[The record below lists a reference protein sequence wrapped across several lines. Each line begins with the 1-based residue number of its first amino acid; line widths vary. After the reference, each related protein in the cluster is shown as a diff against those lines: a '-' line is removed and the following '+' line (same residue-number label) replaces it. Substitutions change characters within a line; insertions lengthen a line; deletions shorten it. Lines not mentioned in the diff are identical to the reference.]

1 MERAKEKGKVVQR
14 DIERGGRERV
24 REEKQMKGET
34 HGRFTIS
41 HDKGAMY
48 EREKKNERKWR
59 KLKQTNPSHG

>member
-1 MERAKEKGKVVQR
+1 
-14 DIERGGRERV
+14 
-24 REEKQMKGET
+24 MKGET